1 MINSDGTA
9 LLPGNFLEIVFIV
22 FSGNFET
29 ERNGNRRIGNYVVG
43 SCSAI

>member
-9 LLPGNFLEIVFIV
+9 LLPGNLERVFIV